1 MKIAIYSKQHD
12 ENTISFLESVFDK
25 LLNSNVE
32 IFLYN
37 ELCPLFSQDF
47 IHTKIKSSFAQKEDL
62 LRLGIDYFFSFGGD
76 GTFLDAAN
84 IVADSGIPIV
94 GINTGRIGFLTN
106 ISRDKFDDYFAMF
119 MRGEFKIEERSMLH
133 IESDKSLS
141 LQNDFALND
150 VTVRASDQ
158 DSMNSIKLWVNEEHV
173 NTYWADGLIVATAT
187 GSTAYSLSCGGPI
200 LLPSADVWTITPVAS
215 HTLAVRPIVIPDSSI
230 VKIEVESRC
239 GSFQLSVDSSK
250 TIVANPVVLTL
261 SREQFSIKTLR
272 FPSQSFFSVIRE
284 KLLWGID
291 VRNLNNNINH

>member
-12 ENTISFLESVFDK
+12 ENTISFIESIFDK
-25 LLNSNVE
+25 LLSFNVE

-37 ELCPLFSQDF
+37 ELCSLFSQD
-47 IHTKIKSSFAQKEDL
+47 IIQSKIKSSFVQKEDL
-62 LRLGIDYFFSFGGD
+62 LHFRIDYFFSFGGD

-106 ISRDKFDDYFAMF
+106 ISRDRFNEYFAMF
-119 MRGEFKIEERSMLH
+119 MNGEFKIEERSMLH
-133 IESDKSLS
+133 IESDKPLS
-141 LQNDFALND
+141 LPNHFALND

-158 DSMNSIKLWVNEEHV
+158 DSMNSIKLWVNDEHV
-173 NTYWADGLIVATAT
+173 NTYWADGLIISTAT

-215 HTLAVRPIVIPDSSI
+215 HTLAVRPIVIPDDSI
-230 VKIEVESRC
+230 LKIEVESRC
-239 GSFQLSVDSSK
+239 GSFQLSVDSNK
-250 TIVANPVVLTL
+250 TIVANPVLLTL
-261 SREQFSIKTLR
+261 SREQFTIKTLR

-284 KLLWGID
+284 KLLWGVD
-291 VRNLNNNINH
+291 VRNLKN